1 MTDEGLL
8 KQHFF
13 GHIMELKTRVIYAL
27 IAFAIAAA
35 VSFICATEILE
46 FLLAPLKAAGLRPD
60 FRMIFTSLPEVF
72 MAHITLALSAGF
84 IFAFPVI
91 AAQLWIFIAPGM
103 YRHERRA
110 MLPYF
115 IGAPLL
121 FALGAALCYYAAM
134 PAAWQFFMSYETPG
148 SSIPVLAEAR
158 IADYVSLALQFI
170 IAFGLVFQTPLV
182 LLLLA
187 RVGIVNAAMLSQY
200 RRYAVIA
207 ILVIAAVITPTP
219 DLFGQILIA
228 LPLWLLYEIS
238 IILIRTQKNARP
250 ETDTPNT

>member
-1 MTDEGLL
+1 MSENLQR
-8 KQHFF
+8 QHFF
-13 GHIMELKTRVIYAL
+13 DHIMELKKRVVYSA
-27 IAFAIAAA
+27 IAFVIAAII
-35 VSFICATEILE
+35 SFFYAEEILE
-46 FLLAPLKAAGLRPD
+46 FLLAPLRAAGLRPD

-91 AAQLWIFIAPGM
+91 ASQLWIFIAPGL
-103 YRHERRA
+103 YKHERRT

-121 FALGAALCYYAAM
+121 FTLGAALCYYAAM
-134 PAAWQFFMSYETPG
+134 PAAWQFFISYETPG
-148 SSIPVLAEAR
+148 STIPVVAETR
-158 IADYVSLALQFI
+158 IADYIALSLQFI

-187 RVGIVNAAMLSQY
+187 RIGVINAKMLSGF
-200 RRYAVIA
+200 RRYAIIV

-219 DLFGQILIA
+219 DIFGQILIA
-228 LPLWLLYEIS
+228 VPLWLLYEIS
-238 IILIRTQKNARP
+238 ILLIRTQNHARHQTNP
-250 ETDTPNT
+250 PTA